1 MDESTINM
9 TYRQCKTFFGYCRN
23 IWKSIFIIFYIM
35 AEIFYNSCRDIEI
48 VIKLLSHP
56 KISPNIKDKY
66 GMTPLLDSCRDGLT
80 ESVRKLIYHHPTID
94 LNIQDNNGMTPLHY
108 ACMSGFTKIL
118 RELLSHPAI
127 DPNIKDKNGLSPLN
141 YVCKNQCRNGIFSLR
156 ELLSHP
162 KIDPNSRDEDGNTPI
177 HASCHCI
184 DDSLYLKY
192 LLKHSKIDP
201 NVQNINGYTALHLS
215 CLKGWSCS
223 QYFTDENI
231 LLKEKKAI
239 RGSTEKVKELLSHE
253 KIKPSIRSK
262 ENNTALDIVNNN
274 SENENFLKDFTQ
286 KEKKLTEDFCLAMIQ
301 PHLSLSPKIRQN
313 KAKELRREQIRLG
326 PELIKLIASFLE
338 LKDISNK
345 SCNEIV
351 RRGYKP
357 KY

>member
-1 MDESTINM
+1 MDESTMNM
-9 TYRQCKTFFGYCRN
+9 TYRQCKTFFGYFRN
-23 IWKSIFIIFYIM
+23 IYVM
-35 AEIFYNSCRDIEI
+35 AEIFYKYSITN
-48 VIKLLSHP
+48 
-56 KISPNIKDKY
+56 PNIKDKY
-66 GMTPLLDSCRDGLT
+66 
-80 ESVRKLIYHHPTID
+80 
-94 LNIQDNNGMTPLHY
+94 GMTPLHY
-108 ACMSGFTKIL
+108 ACMSGFAKIL

-127 DPNIKDKNGLSPLN
+127 DPNIKDKDGLSPLN
-141 YVCKNQCRNGIFSLR
+141 YVCKNQCSNGILSVR

-162 KIDPNSRDEDGNTPI
+162 KIDPNSRDENGNTPI
-177 HASCHCI
+177 HASCHCT

-192 LLKHSKIDP
+192 LLKHPAIDP
-201 NVQNINGYTALHLS
+201 NVQNINGYTALHLA

-223 QYFTDENI
+223 EYFTDEKI

-239 RGSTEKVKELLSHE
+239 RGSTEKLKELLSHE

-274 SENENFLKDFTQ
+274 GENEKFLKDFTQ
-286 KEKKLTEDFCLAMIQ
+286 KEKKLIEDFCSAMIQ
-301 PHLSLSPKIRQN
+301 PHLSPKIRQN